1 MRSFLDSVRVG
12 QRKSVEGRGE
22 RGNELSSVG
31 IMRSGVFKSIR
42 REIKNSV
49 CVWGQGGGGCVRT
62 QKGEV
67 RKRGGGDGREM

>member
-22 RGNELSSVG
+22 RGNELSRVG

-49 CVWGQGGGGCVRT
+49 CAWGQGGVRM

>member
-49 CVWGQGGGGCVRT
+49 CVWGQGGGGCENT
-62 QKGEV
+62 EG
-67 RKRGGGDGREM
+67 RGGEERGRRW

>member
-22 RGNELSSVG
+22 RGNELSRVG

-49 CVWGQGGGGCVRT
+49 CVWGQGGGG
-62 QKGEV
+62 
-67 RKRGGGDGREM
+67 

>member
-1 MRSFLDSVRVG
+1 MRSFLDSVRVR

-22 RGNELSSVG
+22 RGNELSRVG

-49 CVWGQGGGGCVRT
+49 CVWGQGGGGENAEGR
-62 QKGEV
+62 GEEE
-67 RKRGGGDGREM
+67 RGRRW

>member
-22 RGNELSSVG
+22 RGNELSRVG

-49 CVWGQGGGGCVRT
+49 CVWGQGGGVRM

>member
-1 MRSFLDSVRVG
+1 MRSFSDSVRVG

-22 RGNELSSVG
+22 RGNELSRVG

-49 CVWGQGGGGCVRT
+49 CVWGQGGGVRM

-67 RKRGGGDGREM
+67 RKRGGGDGRER

>member
-22 RGNELSSVG
+22 RGNELSRVG

-49 CVWGQGGGGCVRT
+49 CAWGQGGGGVRM

-67 RKRGGGDGREM
+67 RKIGGGDGREM

>member
-22 RGNELSSVG
+22 RGNELSRVG

-49 CVWGQGGGGCVRT
+49 CAWGQGGGENAEGR
-62 QKGEV
+62 GEEE
-67 RKRGGGDGREM
+67 RGRRW

>member
-22 RGNELSSVG
+22 RGNELSRVG

-49 CVWGQGGGGCVRT
+49 CVWGQGGGENAEGR
-62 QKGEV
+62 GEEEMG
-67 RKRGGGDGREM
+67 RGW

>member
-22 RGNELSSVG
+22 RGNELSRVG

-49 CVWGQGGGGCVRT
+49 CAWGQGGGGNAEGR
-62 QKGEV
+62 GEEE
-67 RKRGGGDGREM
+67 RGRRW